1 MYFGKM
7 DDVRHVFAF
16 EGWAMDKTNKA
27 KEFRQRAK
35 ELRKLAFGLES
46 PESRDA
52 LLIMADEYE
61 GIAVR
66 IEKNW
71 PPPSPN

>member
-1 MYFGKM
+1 
-7 DDVRHVFAF
+7 
-16 EGWAMDKTNKA
+16 MDKTNKA

-35 ELRKLAFGLES
+35 ELRKLAFGFKS
-46 PESRDA
+46 PENRDA
-52 LLIMADEYE
+52 LLVLADEYE